1 MPKTKQP
8 SNIQPFV
15 RAVNFEWPFGDV
27 SGLERQ
33 GSIEGEVPS
42 VSHRHEHT
50 FYGHNAMTLMQ
61 HEPCGSSRPVVDSRK
76 CHSLFREGEAAST
89 GGTTTATSTHE
100 FQTYDNTLFQP
111 NGSIP
116 YNGPPSC
123 LAYTETA
130 HAYSVGPV
138 TANPLHVY
146 QTYGNMLFEKRG
158 SDVPNIQGQLERTE
172 RPLASKGHACKRSA
186 GLPLQGVMLQGKRR
200 KGGYAEQRQQ
210 NVGDGKGNSHYT
222 NEICYLYSDV
232 TSVDLQVPPVVHGPS
247 AMPLPVNERPL
258 HSGNAHAN
266 AEGYISVFGIMWLT
280 ALARDRKVAN
290 LNYFATA
297 AASPSILQP
306 HLPEPAVAT
315 NVSDSPNSR
324 GERQQQIFQRSA
336 VRRQGNSSRRAS
348 DYASATTSN
357 GEGPTAAYIDIGDAD
372 WRCHWCGT
380 AFWFA
385 VAADKAMCVCAHKRD
400 PPESIKQLFKDK
412 HFMENIR
419 AYNQMFSMTSF
430 GAEIDDTV
438 NNGRGPYVFKVV
450 EQLIQILDSHNE
462 LVALFRTARD
472 ICNENEVPDFT
483 VRLYNVDGARQYD
496 LPSTDIL
503 GAIIFESGPET
514 ETEYDVIIHK
524 KGERPQRIN
533 KLHSTYM
540 ALQFPLL
547 FVYGQPGMALVSA
560 TLSCIRDLKPG
571 DTEKILELK
580 VYRVWASR
588 NPPDT
593 TETGYRAILL
603 DRHGDAIQANMD
615 ADDIHHFKPILIPGQ
630 AIRVS
635 DFECTP
641 TDKWQRTLENPTS
654 LSFKRLTKI
663 DAIPA
668 ESFPNHYFHFTS
680 YNQLPTKVWDP
691 RDKGIKDYPILT
703 DYIGCYITS
712 GEAGNVG
719 NPTTNQSRLRK
730 VEIQNLN
737 RISIELTL
745 WDHLADKFEKQEIE
759 KLERPIIIAVTSCR
773 VTKFLKR
780 DLQLTSTP
788 ATHYYINPDIPD
800 LQQYKAA
807 YKALYEEK
815 EPLCVTRYMLNDNE
829 QEQQKNRIPFQQLF
843 KHKAA
848 TYKGVRFTCQA
859 TISKLNT
866 GRGWYYTSC
875 CVCISKV
882 TYEDGNYKCKIH
894 GVIPAPNYR
903 ATLTDGTD
911 SATFIF
917 FSPKADD
924 FIGVNCGDLVA
935 SNQNLERG
943 HFPNE
948 IEAIVGTA
956 HTFQFHY
963 NTTSNPGVT
972 EFVMDEVFGTTDR
985 PKQIESE
992 LPKALPAPTTEP
1004 KSEATGQSTGHGD
1017 SPKVTTPLPKTE
1029 NVQPKGNTAVLK
1041 KEQETTLP
1049 KTENVHPEGDTAV
1062 LKKEQETQTKEDQ
1075 HSVPQT
1081 QTEQETTPPHASS
1094 VTMKSKSKTEMD
1106 PHVAPKP
1113 VKRRIF
1119 TEEPSEKKKKQR
1131 TRMQSRRNIFCT
1143 LNAGFLAALKN
1154 CPTM

>member
-1 MPKTKQP
+1 MHSLQ
-8 SNIQPFV
+8 
-15 RAVNFEWPFGDV
+15 VNFDRPFGDV

-42 VSHRHEHT
+42 VSHRDQQT

-76 CHSLFREGEAAST
+76 CDSWFGKGKAAYS
-89 GGTTTATSTHE
+89 GGTTSATSAHG
-100 FQTYDNTLFQP
+100 FQIYVNTLFQP

-116 YNGPPSC
+116 YNSPPSC

-130 HAYSVGPV
+130 HAYSVGPA
-138 TANPLHVY
+138 TTNPLHVY

-158 SDVPNIQGQLERTE
+158 SDVPNIQGQLERTVH
-172 RPLASKGHACKRSA
+172 PLASKGHACKRNA
-186 GLPLQGVMLQGKRR
+186 GVPLQGVMLQGKRR
-200 KGGYAEQRQQ
+200 KGGHAEQQQQ
-210 NVGDGKGNSHYT
+210 NVGDGKGNSHYP
-222 NEICYLYSDV
+222 NEMCYLYSDGP
-232 TSVDLQVPPVVHGPS
+232 SVDLQAPAAVHGPS
-247 AMPLPVNERPL
+247 AMPLPVNERPP

-290 LNYFATA
+290 LNYFAA
-297 AASPSILQP
+297 AATSPSILQP
-306 HLPEPAVAT
+306 HLPEPAVVT
-315 NVSDSPNSR
+315 NVSDSANYR
-324 GERQQQIFQRSA
+324 GERQQRIFQRGA

-348 DYASATTSN
+348 NYASTTTFN
-357 GEGPTAAYIDIGDAD
+357 GEGPTPAYIDIGDAD
-372 WRCHWCGT
+372 WRCHWCGA
-380 AFWFA
+380 AFWFGERL
-385 VAADKAMCVCAHKRD
+385 KSSRG
-400 PPESIKQLFKDK
+400 ST
-412 HFMENIR
+412 IR
-419 AYNQMFSMTSF
+419 YSRCCGEGN
-430 GAEIDDTV
+430 
-438 NNGRGPYVFKVV
+438 
-450 EQLIQILDSHNE
+450 LIQILDSHNE

-503 GAIIFESGPET
+503 GAIVFESGPET

-547 FVYGQPGMALVSA
+547 MALVSA

-635 DFECTP
+635 DFDCTP

-703 DYIGCYITS
+703 

-815 EPLCVTRYMLNDNE
+815 EPLCVTRYRLNDNE

-843 KHKAA
+843 KHKPA
-848 TYKGVRFTCQA
+848 TYKAGGGTTPHAVFALAKSPTRMETTSARFTESYLLL
-859 TISKLNT
+859 T
-866 GRGWYYTSC
+866 
-875 CVCISKV
+875 
-882 TYEDGNYKCKIH
+882 
-894 GVIPAPNYR
+894 
-903 ATLTDGTD
+903 TDGTD

-943 HFPNE
+943 RFPNE
-948 IEAIVGTA
+948 IEAIVGTT

-972 EFVMDEVFGTTDR
+972 EFFMDEVFGTTDKL
-985 PKQIESE
+985 KQIESE

-1004 KSEATGQSTGHGD
+1004 KSQATAQSTGHGD
-1017 SPKVTTPLPKTE
+1017 FPKVTTPLPKTE
-1029 NVQPKGNTAVLK
+1029 NVQPKGDTAVLK
-1041 KEQETTLP
+1041 KEQETPLP
-1049 KTENVHPEGDTAV
+1049 KTENVQPKGDTAV

-1075 HSVPQT
+1075 DSVPQT
-1081 QTEQETTPPHASS
+1081 ETEQETTPPHTSS
-1094 VTMKSKSKTEMD
+1094 VAMKTRSKTEMD
-1106 PHVAPKP
+1106 PHVAPKT

-1119 TEEPSEKKKKQR
+1119 TEEPSEKKK
-1131 TRMQSRRNIFCT
+1131 T
-1143 LNAGFLAALKN
+1143 KN
-1154 CPTM
+1154 